1 MRTNKFID
9 IYFPT
14 LICLAA
20 TIAAIYLGF
29 THGIKSIDELTEIQ
43 GCVNKI
49 TFNPR
54 QSRQGPHYDFQ
65 FNNYSNQFRL
75 PADFTELF
83 QNSNFMNEVK
93 KNDCIKL
100 FIEKDKEKFLNSEK
114 LIFIYSIEFKN
125 KSFIDLTKVIEIETW
140 NRRILTPVGGI
151 VLFLLTI
158 GVFLYRQNKYG

>member
-20 TIAAIYLGF
+20 TIAAIYLGL
-29 THGIKSIDELTEIQ
+29 THGIKSVDELMEIE

-49 TFNPR
+49 IFNPR

-65 FNNYSNQFRL
+65 FNNYPNLFRL

-83 QNSNFMNEVK
+83 ENSSFIDNVK
-93 KNDCIKL
+93 QGDFVKL
-100 FIEKDKEKFLNSEK
+100 YIEKDKEKLLNSNK
-114 LIFIYSIEFKN
+114 LIFIYSIEFNN
-125 KSFIDLTKVIEIETW
+125 KSFVDLTKVIEKETW
-140 NRRILTPVGGI
+140 NRRVLTPVGGT

-158 GVFLYRQNKYG
+158 GVFMYRQNKYG